1 MNSPVALG
9 PMAASLTELRL
20 KEHTM
25 DRTPLQ
31 IVETVDAAKLTMGQL
46 EERLSGATDVLDL
59 GDHSVIRTTVR
70 RIEEL
75 LSQAEEYEEVLR
87 RQLAR
92 TNGRITASTG

>member
-1 MNSPVALG
+1 
-9 PMAASLTELRL
+9 
-20 KEHTM
+20 M
-25 DRTPLQ
+25 DRTPQKILA
-31 IVETVDAAKLTMGQL
+31 TVDAAKLTMGHL
-46 EERLSGATDVLDL
+46 EERLSGGRDVRDL

-75 LSQAEEYEEVLR
+75 LSQAAEYEEVLR